1 MIMAW
6 DKNRPFAPFWKRTDW
21 RAEDYGS
28 MCFYDDNEL
37 YWFSEKAIDQIWDGE
52 QPTYEAYDGSVM
64 AIDNYE
70 YRPFKDVPLLLTLS
84 HFEQR
89 RAAGIFWWEDN
100 DGHKYPMFAAEFN
113 RLIEAG
119 YGVTIDGVWS
129 AEKRGA
135 NYGIRLVRWI

>member
-1 MIMAW
+1 MAW
-6 DKNRPFAPFWKRTDW
+6 DKSRPFAPFWKRTDF
-21 RAEDYGS
+21 RPEDCGS
-28 MCFYDDNEL
+28 MCFYDDAP
-37 YWFSEKAIDQIWDGE
+37 YWFGNESIDQIWNGE
-52 QPTYEAYDGSVM
+52 QPTHEAYGGEVVG
-64 AIDNYE
+64 IPNYE
-70 YRPFKDVPLLLTLS
+70 YRPFKEVPLLLTLS

-119 YGVTIDGVWS
+119 YDVAIDGVWS

-135 NYGIRLVRWI
+135 NYGIRLVRCI